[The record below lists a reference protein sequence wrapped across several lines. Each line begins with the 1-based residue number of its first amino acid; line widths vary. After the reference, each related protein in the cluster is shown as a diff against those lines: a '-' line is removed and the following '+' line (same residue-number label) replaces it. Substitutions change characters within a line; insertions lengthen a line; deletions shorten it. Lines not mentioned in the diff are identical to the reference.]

1 MTDRSPRA
9 LYVERLDARR
19 QAAAALWAEVRR
31 LGTLRLLA
39 AAAFIAMAVGVTEL
53 KTLPG
58 WALLFPLAA
67 FVALVFRHRD
77 VYEAWERA
85 NRAADSYDDG
95 IHRIDDAWQGRGA
108 SGQRFAD
115 PTHPYSGDLDL
126 FGDGSLFELLCLAR
140 SRGGEERLASWLLG
154 PAEVEA
160 IRERQAAVAELREA
174 VDLRE
179 ALRVATAERA
189 VIDHSALA
197 RWGDRPIELTARWPR
212 WVALVL
218 GIVSFGALIY
228 WAVELDPWPFLIMS
242 AIEQPFAAF
251 WRGGVAEVVKGI
263 DRPRRDLDLLAR
275 FLAPFERVEFRA
287 PLLVRLGAALDGNP
301 SARLRKLIRLME
313 YTESYR
319 NIFFAPFGVVLLWAF
334 QFAFAIEEWR
344 ARDGARVK
352 VWLDALAELE
362 ALLSLSGFAFEHP
375 ADVFPEL
382 DGGGPRFAGRGLTHP
397 LLPQARAI
405 RNDVSLSAERQLM
418 LVSGSNMA
426 GKSSLLRTVGVNT
439 VLALAGSTVR
449 AESLAVSRLA
459 VGAAM
464 RVQDSLQQGVS
475 HFYAEIKRLRQI
487 VELTEGE
494 GRTALL
500 FLFDEILHGTNS
512 YDRSIGAEAVVRTLV
527 ERGAIGLVT
536 THDLALTRIVDH
548 LGARALNVHFQDE
561 LVDGKMTFD
570 YRLREG
576 VVEKSNAIA
585 LMRAVGLE
593 V

>member
-1 MTDRSPRA
+1 
-9 LYVERLDARR
+9 
-19 QAAAALWAEVRR
+19 
-31 LGTLRLLA
+31 
-39 AAAFIAMAVGVTEL
+39 
-53 KTLPG
+53 
-58 WALLFPLAA
+58 
-67 FVALVFRHRD
+67 
-77 VYEAWERA
+77 
-85 NRAADSYDDG
+85 
-95 IHRIDDAWQGRGA
+95 
-108 SGQRFAD
+108 
-115 PTHPYSGDLDL
+115 
-126 FGDGSLFELLCLAR
+126 
-140 SRGGEERLASWLLG
+140 
-154 PAEVEA
+154 
-160 IRERQAAVAELREA
+160 
-174 VDLRE
+174 
-179 ALRVATAERA
+179 
-189 VIDHSALA
+189 
-197 RWGDRPIELTARWPR
+197 
-212 WVALVL
+212 
-218 GIVSFGALIY
+218 
-228 WAVELDPWPFLIMS
+228 
-242 AIEQPFAAF
+242 
-251 WRGGVAEVVKGI
+251 
-263 DRPRRDLDLLAR
+263 
-275 FLAPFERVEFRA
+275 
-287 PLLVRLGAALDGNP
+287 
-301 SARLRKLIRLME
+301 ME